1 MSDVIHDSFVIAR
14 AYPARPAAVFRAF
27 ADPARKRRWY
37 VDGGHATPE
46 AYELDFR
53 EGGRERAE
61 TRLGDD
67 TPFPGVA
74 MIAESV
80 HLDIRPDQRI
90 VMAQTMTIGER
101 RISAALITFE
111 IRPADAGS
119 ELVMT
124 HQAAFFEGA
133 DGPAMRRGGW
143 EALLDGLGM
152 ALSPDAA

>member
-1 MSDVIHDSFVIAR
+1 MSDVIHDTFVIAR

-27 ADPARKRRWY
+27 ADPAHKRRWY
-37 VDGGHATPE
+37 VDAPE
-46 AYELDFR
+46 SYELDFR

-80 HLDIRPDQRI
+80 HLDIQPDRRI

-101 RISAALITFE
+101 RISAALISFE
-111 IRPADAGS
+111 IRPAGDGA

-133 DGPAMRRGGW
+133 DGPQMRRGGW